1 MTALVPVGPEQ
12 LPRFGVARGRPAD
25 GDPRRIVAEGF
36 IEKPDEATARAR
48 CRIEGQPPDTY
59 LAHFGMHVFSPG
71 IFEVL
76 DEMVRDDRRDR
87 GEFQLTTAQDI
98 LCAREPY
105 AGLVMD
111 GVHYDI
117 GTPAGLLE
125 AQLALALAGRLR
137 EDVQRIWRRAL
148 QNHLR

>member
-1 MTALVPVGPEQ
+1 
-12 LPRFGVARGRPAD
+12 
-25 GDPRRIVAEGF
+25 
-36 IEKPDEATARAR
+36 
-48 CRIEGQPPDTY
+48 
-59 LAHFGMHVFSPG
+59 MHVFSPG

-76 DEMVRDDRRDR
+76 DEMVGSGLREG

-117 GTPAGLLE
+117 GTPAGMLE
-125 AQLALALAGRLR
+125 AQIALAVAGRLR
-137 EDVQRIWRRAL
+137 DDVRRIWRRTL

>member
-1 MTALVPVGPEQ
+1 
-12 LPRFGVARGRPAD
+12 
-25 GDPRRIVAEGF
+25 
-36 IEKPDEATARAR
+36 
-48 CRIEGQPPDTY
+48 
-59 LAHFGMHVFSPG
+59 MHVFSPG

-76 DEMVRDDRRDR
+76 DEMVRADCREC
-87 GEFQLTTAQDI
+87 GEFQLTTAQDM

-105 AGLVMD
+105 AGLAID

-117 GTPAGLLE
+117 GTPVGLLE